1 MFDYR
6 IAAYRE
12 LISGNSE
19 QQSGSSKKKN
29 AVDDDDDSPE
39 LKKEIRLV
47 EANPELTGDEKTRAV
62 QKIRKRY
69 AADILLNDDEGW
81 DMNE

>member
-1 MFDYR
+1 M
-6 IAAYRE
+6 
-12 LISGNSE
+12 ISGNSE

-81 DMNE
+81 GMNE

>member
-1 MFDYR
+1 M
-6 IAAYRE
+6 
-12 LISGNSE
+12 ISGNSE

-69 AADILLNDDEGW
+69 AADILLNDDEGLRW